1 MYMYSVQRNFII
13 VTHKLHSQSPMGTLL
28 YPCDT
33 QLTWVKFCAVVT
45 YLDVLLSYLVGRLFF
60 FFLRM
65 VSTVTIV
72 GQC

>member
-1 MYMYSVQRNFII
+1 MYILCTVYSVI

-28 YPCDT
+28 CPCDT

-45 YLDVLLSYLVGRLFF
+45 YLDVLLLYSVGLLFS

-65 VSTVTIV
+65 VSTVTIA

>member
-1 MYMYSVQRNFII
+1 
-13 VTHKLHSQSPMGTLL
+13 MGTLL
-28 YPCDT
+28 CPCDT

-45 YLDVLLSYLVGRLFF
+45 YLDVLLLYLVGLLFS

-65 VSTVTIV
+65 VSTVTIA